1 MFQFKTL
8 AAAPALMILM
18 SGTAHAALSADQV
31 WQSWKDGAML
41 AGLTITAATE
51 SSAGG
56 VLSLNGITIAPAGT
70 TEGFKISDMTLTEQ
84 GDGSVSIV
92 PGASMGVDSGEGD
105 NTVKIAVQ
113 NDGLTIIARE
123 DGDALVYD
131 YSANTLAV
139 TYDVQHEGY
148 SWDPEA
154 AKPII
159 KDNGNVA
166 FEGLTGSYSDSAG
179 ANRTFGLD
187 LVAAV
192 MSYEMNTDDAGM
204 EMKTAATSK
213 TSDVEM
219 GIDVTMPST
228 TPLMSIQTPAD
239 FRKVMDEGFAVA
251 VSFAQGGNSGTASQ
265 EDSFSPYD
273 MTITGQPSKG
283 TMLFNKDMFS
293 MQFEGTGIELVMN
306 SATVPAPIEI
316 SVGAMMMNLVV
327 PMMATTPADVV
338 LQMKLD
344 QLTLGD
350 GVWGL
355 FDAGGALTRDPMD
368 LNIDI
373 AGKTTMDVIGM
384 IEAEEMGGMPPI
396 PAPESLDITDI
407 SVRVAGAALDA
418 NGALTFDN
426 SMGFPMP
433 LGEATVNV
441 SGANALID
449 GLIATGLLQEQD
461 AMGARMMMGMFM
473 APAGDDALTSKIE
486 FKEGFSIFVNGQQVQ

>member
-1 MFQFKTL
+1 MFHFKTL
-8 AAAPALMILM
+8 AATPALMILM

-31 WQSWKDGAML
+31 WQSWKDGAMQ
-41 AGLTITAATE
+41 AGLTVTAATE

-56 VLSLNGITIAPAGT
+56 VLTLNGITIA
-70 TEGFKISDMTLTEQ
+70 TEGSSDAFKISDLTLTEQ

-92 PGASMGVDSGEGD
+92 PGASMGVDAGEGD
-105 NTVKIAVQ
+105 NTVKIDVQ
-113 NDGLTIIARE
+113 NDGLMIVARE
-123 DGDALVYD
+123 EGSALVYD
-131 YSANTLAV
+131 YSADSLAV
-139 TYDVQHEGY
+139 TYDVQYEGY
-148 SWDPEA
+148 SWDSDAPA
-154 AKPII
+154 PIV

-166 FEGLTGSYSDSAG
+166 FEDLSGSYSDTAG
-179 ANRTFGLD
+179 ANRAFGLD

-192 MSYEMNTDDAGM
+192 MSYEMNTDDPGA

-213 TSDVEM
+213 TSDVTM
-219 GIDVTMPST
+219 RVDVTMPT
-228 TPLMSIQTPAD
+228 VTPLMSIESPAD

-251 VSFAQGGNSGTASQ
+251 VSFAQGGNTGTASQ
-265 EDSFSPYD
+265 EDSFFPYD

-283 TMLFNKDMFS
+283 MFLFNKDLLS
-293 MQFEGTGIELVMN
+293 MQSEGSGMELVMN
-306 SATVPAPIEI
+306 SAGIPAPIEV
-316 SVGAMMMNLVV
+316 SVGNMVLNLVM
-327 PMMATTPADVV
+327 PMMAATPADVV

-355 FDAGGALTRDPMD
+355 FDAGGALKRDPMD

-407 SVRVAGAALDA
+407 SVSVAGAALDA

-426 SMGFPMP
+426 SMGIPMP
-433 LGEATVNV
+433 LGEAVVNV
-441 SGANALID
+441 TGANALID

-486 FKEGFSIFVNGQQVQ
+486 FKEGFAIFVNGQQVQ